1 MKKFLIAVAFF
12 FHIINPKANVIED
25 LNPKANV
32 TEDLFQTLDSINISE
47 SPLFDY
53 TPTESLFKTTDPALS
68 EGNLR
73 IVNFYKRRIPNA
85 VAKIPKDDE
94 GERVFW
100 KKGDVIRDFGIPYGI
115 YSVVRL
121 NKHRDGYF
129 VKYVGKV
136 LSNGRN
142 VKIAELFAE
151 IQEGDYIVKE
161 KYDVFMPPITHNRGM
176 IDIRSYSIGTVSA
189 FLESFQDEKILFAGS
204 RSFIGAKF
212 KKYVGGH
219 STSVGA
225 NYIVKRDGAPIAKAI
240 VVDADIDLATMYVYD
255 SVKEVRAGDEFYV
268 E

>member
-1 MKKFLIAVAFF
+1 MKKFYVFSIFLFF
-12 FHIINPKANVIED
+12 CNNSKANI
-25 LNPKANV
+25 
-32 TEDLFQTLDSINISE
+32 TEDLFQTLDGVNISE

-73 IVNFYKRRIPNA
+73 IVNFYKRRIPDA
-85 VAKIPKDDE
+85 IAKIPKDDE

-100 KKGDVIRDFGIPYGI
+100 KRGDVIRDFGIPYGI

-121 NKHRDGYF
+121 NKYRDGYF
-129 VKYVGKV
+129 VKYLGKV

-151 IQEGDYIVKE
+151 IGEGDYIVKE
-161 KYDVFMPPITHNRGM
+161 KYDIFMPSINHSKGM
-176 IDIRSYSIGTVSA
+176 VDIRSYSIGTVSA
-189 FLESFQDEKILFAGS
+189 FLESNQDEKVLFAGS

>member
-25 LNPKANV
+25 LNSKANV

-151 IQEGDYIVKE
+151 IGEGDYIVKE

-240 VVDADIDLATMYVYD
+240 VVDADIDLVTMYVYD

>member
-1 MKKFLIAVAFF
+1 MKKFLIAVGFF

-25 LNPKANV
+25 LNSKANV

-151 IQEGDYIVKE
+151 IGEGDYIVKE

>member
-1 MKKFLIAVAFF
+1 VKKFYLIIIFLFF
-12 FHIINPKANVIED
+12 NPLYKIFAE
-25 LNPKANV
+25 
-32 TEDLFQTLDSINISE
+32 EDLFKTLDNLNVSE
-47 SPLFDY
+47 TPIFDY
-53 TPTESLFKTTDPALS
+53 TPTESLFKTSDPALS
-68 EGNLR
+68 EGNIR

-100 KKGDVIRDFGIPYGI
+100 KKGDVIRDFGIPFGI

-121 NKHRDGYF
+121 NKYRDGYF
-129 VKYVGKV
+129 VKYLGKV

-142 VKIAELFAE
+142 VKVAELFAE
-151 IQEGDYIVKE
+151 IAEGDYIVKE
-161 KYDVFMPPITHNRGM
+161 KYDVFMPPVTDKKSL

-189 FLESFQDEKILFAGS
+189 FLESNQDEKILFSGS

-212 KKYVGGH
+212 KKYVGGN
-219 STSVGA
+219 STSLGA

-268 E
+268 Q